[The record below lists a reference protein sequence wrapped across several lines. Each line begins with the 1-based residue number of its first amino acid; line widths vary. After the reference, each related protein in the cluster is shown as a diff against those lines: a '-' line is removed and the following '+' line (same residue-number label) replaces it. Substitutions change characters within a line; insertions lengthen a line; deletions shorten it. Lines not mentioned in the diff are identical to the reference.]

1 MSKPNT
7 KYVDLTRLD
16 EEESKFR
23 VLRAFLTSKPIILV
37 QVKADNK
44 DLVEMIRKLIEMI
57 GYHGEERDENGRI
70 IFNVQRRNE
79 QLKVS
84 LSTEVALPY
93 KAEKV
98 VDRLSNAFVFKT
110 FIPELESVN
119 RVKRNSY
126 IIDFKFSGL
135 ISVKNVPYVMNRV
148 KGTNK
153 FLIKYIGFKGSL
165 MLILTEFLVSKKEL
179 GSIVRLTVK
188 YNGSL
193 PKSIIERRMGKHLQI
208 FRENALTIFE

>member
-16 EEESKFR
+16 EQECKFR
-23 VLRAFLTSKPIILV
+23 VLKAFLTSKPIILV
-37 QVKADNK
+37 HVKADNR

-57 GYHGEERDENGRI
+57 GYYGEERDENGRVV
-70 IFNVQRRNE
+70 FKVERRNE

-93 KAEKV
+93 NVNKV
-98 VDRLSNAFVFKT
+98 ISRLSNAFIFKT

-126 IIDFKFSGL
+126 LIDFKFSGL

-148 KGTNK
+148 KGANK

-165 MLILTEFLVSKKEL
+165 MLILTEFLVSKREL
-179 GSIVRLTVK
+179 GSMVRLTVR

-193 PKSIIERRMGKHLQI
+193 PKSLIERRMSKHLQI